1 MTIIFQN
8 SNVEYT
14 VFIIIIIITIIII
27 IIIII
32 IALKLLIQLKAIST
46 DLSSPAVT
54 STMGNA
60 KAEPSA
66 VAPPAAVAAATAGS
80 SSSSSSSSYNN
91 SSSIA
96 ITTKQQDIIIAEN
109 ADVSKTGEKHA
120 GNVTYYEHSINY
132 KIPQTVRPGKY
143 NVVFYDK
150 STNTQLDIPIE
161 IRSAAIPN
169 TPKSGT
175 GSSSG
180 ESINGDTR
188 NMFAASGIK
197 TVASPS
203 SLSFFYVFIAAG
215 TAASAL
221 V

>member
-1 MTIIFQN
+1 MTLIFQN
-8 SNVEYT
+8 NNVKYA
-14 VFIIIIIITIIII
+14 VFIITIIIT
-27 IIIII
+27 
-32 IALKLLIQLKAIST
+32 IALKLSILLKAT
-46 DLSSPAVT
+46 DLPSPAVT

-66 VAPPAAVAAATAGS
+66 VAPPAAVAAATAGWS
-80 SSSSSSSSYNN
+80 SLPSNN
-91 SSSIA
+91 SSSTA

-109 ADVSKTGEKHA
+109 AAVSKTGEKRA

-188 NMFAASGIK
+188 NMFASSGIK